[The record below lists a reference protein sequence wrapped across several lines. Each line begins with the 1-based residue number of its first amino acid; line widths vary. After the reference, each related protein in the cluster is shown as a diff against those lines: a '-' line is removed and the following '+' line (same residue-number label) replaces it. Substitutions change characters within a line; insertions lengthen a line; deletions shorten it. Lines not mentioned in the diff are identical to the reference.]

1 MELTTRDRAI
11 GLLRTVGLNRL
22 AAKVVYR
29 LEGFKTAN
37 VAVLEAIDRSFA
49 HARAQG
55 ISGDYLEFGVF
66 KGASLLHAQKL
77 ADALSLGAM
86 RLIGFDS
93 FEGLPDEADQRRE
106 VFYKGQYS
114 CGEQQV
120 RAWLS
125 QNGAD
130 WRRLILVPGFYD
142 DTLNPQKKRELG
154 LTKCAVAML
163 DCDIYSST
171 KVALGW
177 IDDIIGPGSVVILD
191 DWDAYGDDQ
200 PSWED
205 GQRRAMKEHEARS
218 KWVFEKLFRY
228 GEGLRGGLAFLCA
241 RARIPNVVPGFF
253 LAFAQWGVVLA

>member
-1 MELTTRDRAI
+1 MELTARDRAI
-11 GLLRTVGLNRL
+11 SLLRTVGLNKL

-49 HARAQG
+49 HARANA

-77 ADALSLGAM
+77 ADALNLRPM
-86 RLIGFDS
+86 RFLGFDS
-93 FEGLPDEADQRRE
+93 FKGLPDEADQHRE
-106 VFYKGQYS
+106 IFYQGQYS

-120 RAWLS
+120 RSWLS
-125 QNGAD
+125 ENGAD

-142 DTLNPQKKRELG
+142 ETLNEQCKSKLE

-171 KVALGW
+171 KQALEW
-177 IDDIIGPGSVVILD
+177 IDDIIAPGSVVILD
-191 DWDAYGDDQ
+191 DWDAYGDDPQ
-200 PSWED
+200 SWED
-205 GQRRAMKEHEARS
+205 GQRRAMREHEVSS

-228 GEGLRGGLAFLCA
+228 GEGLRGGLAFVCA
-241 RARIPNVVPGFF
+241 RDKAGALDALPIPT
-253 LAFAQWGVVLA
+253 AYE

>member
-11 GLLRTVGLNRL
+11 SLLRTVGLNRL

-29 LEGFKTAN
+29 LEGFKSAN

-49 HARAQG
+49 HARANDV
-55 ISGDYLEFGVF
+55 SGDYLEFGVF

-77 ADALSLGAM
+77 ADALGLRSM
-86 RLIGFDS
+86 RFLGFDS
-93 FEGLPDEADQRRE
+93 FEGLPDEAEQRRE
-106 VFYKGQYS
+106 IFYKGQYS

-120 RAWLS
+120 RSWLS

-142 DTLNPQKKRELG
+142 ETLNPESKRKLG

-171 KVALGW
+171 KLALEW
-177 IDDIIGPGSVVILD
+177 IDDIVDPGSVVILD
-191 DWDAYGDDQ
+191 DWDAYGDD
-200 PSWED
+200 PASWED
-205 GQRRAMKEHEARS
+205 GQRRAMREHKRSS
-218 KWVFEKLFRY
+218 KWVFEELFRY
-228 GEGLRGGLAFLCA
+228 GEGLRGGLAFVCVRERRPDGVGA
-241 RARIPNVVPGFF
+241 VPMT
-253 LAFAQWGVVLA
+253 AANE

>member
-1 MELTTRDRAI
+1 MELTPRDRAI

-49 HARAQG
+49 HARAKG

-77 ADALSLGAM
+77 ADALSLGPM
-86 RLIGFDS
+86 RFIGFDS
-93 FEGLPDEADQRRE
+93 FKGLPDEAEQHRV

-114 CGEQQV
+114 CGERQV
-120 RAWLS
+120 RSWLS
-125 QNGAD
+125 ENGAD
-130 WRRLILVPGFYD
+130 WRRLLLVPGFYD
-142 DTLNPQKKRELG
+142 DTLNPQYKRELG

-171 KVALGW
+171 KLALEW
-177 IDDIIGPGSVVILD
+177 IDDVIGPGSVVILD

-200 PSWED
+200 ASWED
-205 GQRRAMKEHEARS
+205 GQRRAMTEHEASSR
-218 KWVFEKLFRY
+218 WVFEPLFRY
-228 GEGLRGGLAFLCA
+228 GEGLRGGLAFVCA
-241 RARIPNVVPGFF
+241 RARMPDVIDTAHMPE
-253 LAFAQWGVVLA
+253 AQA

>member
-1 MELTTRDRAI
+1 MELTARDRAI
-11 GLLRTVGLNRL
+11 GLLRTVGLNKL
-22 AAKVVYR
+22 AAKVIYR

-49 HARAQG
+49 HARANG

-77 ADALSLGAM
+77 ADALGLRPM
-86 RLIGFDS
+86 RFFGFDS
-93 FEGLPDEADQRRE
+93 FKGLPDEAEQHKE
-106 VFYKGQYS
+106 IFYKGQYS

-120 RAWLS
+120 RSWLS

-130 WRRLILVPGFYD
+130 WRRMILVPGFYD
-142 DTLNPQKKRELG
+142 ETLNAQNKNQLG

-171 KVALGW
+171 KLSLAW

-191 DWDAYGDDQ
+191 DWDAYGDDAA
-200 PSWED
+200 SWED
-205 GQRRAMKEHEARS
+205 GQRRAMREHKLES
-218 KWVFEKLFRY
+218 KWVFEELFRY

-241 RARIPNVVPGFF
+241 RERKSN
-253 LAFAQWGVVLA
+253 GVDALPMSTAHA